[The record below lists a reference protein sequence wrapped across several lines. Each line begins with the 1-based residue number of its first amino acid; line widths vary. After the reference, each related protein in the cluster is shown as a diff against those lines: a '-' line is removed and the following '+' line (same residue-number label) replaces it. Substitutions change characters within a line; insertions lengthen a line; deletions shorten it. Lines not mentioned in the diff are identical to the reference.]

1 MFRKKIRCNGEQPCQ
16 HCTGNGIL
24 CEYKFPYAR
33 GKRRHDGGSN
43 TRDSPLSLPWG
54 GAHQSMHP
62 RASEPLPP
70 EGTET
75 VKNSPEPGESD
86 KNGHFVG
93 PASGLA
99 FVLRL
104 QRRLQNSSHPLPS
117 NAIFTL
123 GDPALPEFDES
134 SFMLPSR
141 EEADQLLA
149 TYFGV
154 ATPTICFFHRGTVE
168 GWLNDLYQGSALEK
182 SSHAAIL
189 IILAHATRYIDPST
203 ASEGT
208 NASGGFVIATNLPTN
223 SKH

>member
-1 MFRKKIRCNGEQPCQ
+1 
-16 HCTGNGIL
+16 
-24 CEYKFPYAR
+24 
-33 GKRRHDGGSN
+33 
-43 TRDSPLSLPWG
+43 
-54 GAHQSMHP
+54 MHP

-86 KNGHFVG
+86 QNGHFVG

-104 QRRLQNSSHPLPS
+104 QRRLQNTTHPLAS

-123 GDPALPEFDES
+123 GAPALLEFHES

-141 EEADQLLA
+141 EDADQLLA

-154 ATPTICFFHRGTVE
+154 ATPTIYFFHRGTVE
-168 GWLNDLYQGSALEK
+168 GWLNDLYQGSAMKK

-189 IILAHATRYIDPST
+189 VVLAHAIRYINPST
-203 ASEGT
+203 ASEGN
-208 NASGGFVIATNLPTN
+208 NASGGCVVATNLPTIR
-223 SKH
+223 KH